1 MEALIE
7 RLEQAVIRLEQVSNK
22 MQACR
27 CVSISHSNG
36 LDGKAR
42 CNPTREHKNSTEIRV
57 RYTIGIT
64 LTTILL
70 YTTTTRLQ

>member
-7 RLEQAVIRLEQVSNK
+7 RLEQAVIRLEQVASK

-27 CVSISHSNG
+27 CVSNGHSATNG

-42 CNPTREHKNSTEIRV
+42 CK
-57 RYTIGIT
+57 
-64 LTTILL
+64 LTAGKEQYRNISKVYFTV
-70 YTTTTRLQ
+70 